1 MNVEEV
7 RTYCLSLRK
16 VTEDSPFGPQ
26 TLVMR
31 VGNKMFALIPLDKVG
46 SINLKCDP
54 ERAILLREEFNG
66 IKPGWHM
73 NKTHW
78 NTVILDGSL
87 PDGDIERMI
96 DNSYKLVVRGLPKKV
111 RLGLKVR
118 HGQQA

>member
-73 NKTHW
+73 NKTYW
-78 NTVILDGSL
+78 NTVDYTALPPSLVKELIEHSYELILHS
-87 PDGDIERMI
+87 
-96 DNSYKLVVRGLPKKV
+96 LPKKT
-111 RLGLKVR
+111 RAELSL
-118 HGQQA
+118 